1 MVRCFQVYCAVQ
13 LLIIT
18 AIVFII
24 NDGSAWGRSTPSP
37 PFPPLV
43 HSLPDLLLFF
53 TFCLFPFLI
62 RFTYV
67 LLLSYVLLFSTRIV
81 PLRFQAG
88 SRRRRPNLAL
98 VCVDF
103 VFCVF
108 LS

>member
-67 LLLSYVLLFSTRIV
+67 LLLSIPSFFLPESSHSV
-81 PLRFQAG
+81 
-88 SRRRRPNLAL
+88 SRPEVVGGDRTWL
-98 VCVDF
+98 
-103 VFCVF
+103 
-108 LS
+108 